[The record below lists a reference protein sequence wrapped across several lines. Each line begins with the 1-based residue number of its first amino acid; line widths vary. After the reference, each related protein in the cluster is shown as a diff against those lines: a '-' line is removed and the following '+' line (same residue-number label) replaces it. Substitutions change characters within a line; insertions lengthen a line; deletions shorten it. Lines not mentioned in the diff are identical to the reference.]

1 MTETVKLSDDRY
13 IELGTRFLATLDA
26 MGDVFSLM
34 TDDVQF
40 EFPKW
45 GIARGKA
52 EAGQF
57 FQALGGYVA
66 ALRHPPETFQY
77 YVGDRRVVIEGR
89 SVGRLHNG
97 KSWEAGHFVVVYGF
111 AGELINRVAIYLDP
125 DYADETQDRYPWTRP
140 AA

>member
-1 MTETVKLSDDRY
+1 MTDKLSDARY
-13 IELGTRFLATLDA
+13 KELGTQFLATLDA
-26 MGDVFSLM
+26 MGNVFSLM
-34 TDDVQF
+34 TPDVKF

-45 GIARGKA
+45 GTAHGAA

-57 FQALGGYVA
+57 FQALGSYVA
-66 ALRHPPETFQY
+66 ELRHPPETFRY
-77 YVGDRRVVIEGR
+77 YVGDRSVAIEGR

-97 KSWEAGHFVVVYGF
+97 KTWTAGRFTVVYDF
-111 AGELINRVAIYLDP
+111 EGELIGRVAIYLDP